1 MRFLE
6 SDTKQLLKENGIKV
20 LDYYILKN
28 FDNAKD
34 FVNSL
39 QGEQF
44 FLRPHTYERGKERFG
59 EVVIASSKE
68 DAIDKVKVI
77 VEEKLTALLS
87 EKKLPVTEIIFEE
100 AIPYKK
106 VFYLSL
112 FFDGSKAKTVFLISK
127 RRLMPKDF
135 INQEGDDHIVVAVD
149 FAAGFSQFIAR
160 KICFFLDMDNEA
172 IKKAIN
178 NFKTFYVLFLKFDLK
193 FLNMGPVYLSE
204 ENEIIISGAHMIM
217 DQNSVY
223 RHLDMLKLATDKDEL
238 QDLEWEAYR
247 NDISYVMFDGDI
259 GCLVNG
265 TGIGLALVDLIRHKG
280 GDIAAFVDVGG
291 AASKDRVKKA
301 LSIMLKDKHIKL
313 IFINFFNGMV
323 KSDEIAEGLVE
334 ALDVDEVEIP
344 IVVRID
350 GINKVPA
357 LKLLAGNSKI
367 TLFDDLSESVAY
379 ILEKVKQKSEG

>member
-20 LDYYILKN
+20 LDYHILKN
-28 FDNAKD
+28 FDHAREFINA
-34 FVNSL
+34 L
-39 QGEQF
+39 EGEQF
-44 FLRPHTYERGKERFG
+44 FLRPHSYERGKERFG
-59 EVVIASSKE
+59 DVTLASSK
-68 DAIDKVKVI
+68 DAAIDKVKEI
-77 VEEKLTALLS
+77 VEEKLTALHS
-87 EKKLPVTEIIFEE
+87 EKKIPVTEIILEE
-100 AIPYKK
+100 AIPYKR

-112 FFDGSKAKTVFLISK
+112 FFDGSKAKTVFLVSK
-127 RRLMPKDF
+127 RRLLPKDF
-135 INQEGDDHIVVAVD
+135 INKESDDHFVVAVD

-172 IKKAIN
+172 IKKSIK
-178 NFKTFYVLFLKFDLK
+178 NFKTFYELFLKFDLK

-204 ENEIIISGAHMIM
+204 DNEIIISGAHMIM
-217 DQNSVY
+217 DQNSVF

-238 QDLEWEAYR
+238 QDLELEAYR
-247 NDISYVMFDGDI
+247 NDISYVMFEGDI

-291 AASKDRVKKA
+291 TAGKDRVKKA
-301 LSIMLKDKHIKL
+301 LSIMLKDKHIEL

-323 KSDEIAEGLVE
+323 KSDEIAEGLRE
-334 ALDVDEVEIP
+334 ILDANKIEIP
-344 IVVRID
+344 IVGRID

-357 LKLLAGNSKI
+357 HKLLAGNPQI
-367 TLFDDLSESVAY
+367 TLLDDLSESVTY